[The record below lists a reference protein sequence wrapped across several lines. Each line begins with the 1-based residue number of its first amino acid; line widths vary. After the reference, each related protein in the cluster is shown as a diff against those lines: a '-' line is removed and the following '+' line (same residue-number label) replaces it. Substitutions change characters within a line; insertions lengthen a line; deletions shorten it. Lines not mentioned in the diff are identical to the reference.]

1 MKIYTK
7 TGDTG
12 ETGLFGGA
20 RVSKASDRV
29 DAYGVIDELNSVIGL
44 VRAHGSKN
52 TDARCDALLAAVQSE
67 LFNVGAEL
75 ACVSGKEAK
84 LGVPLVS
91 EAEVTPLEAMIDTLE
106 ADLPPLT
113 SFVLPG
119 GAAEAAYLH
128 LARTVCRRAERKIV
142 GLSQHEPV
150 RPEVVRYVNRLS
162 DLFFVMARHAN
173 HRANIADVPWL
184 ARKQGA
190 TSRDDA

>member
-7 TGDTG
+7 TGDRG

-29 DAYGVIDELNSVIGL
+29 DAYGVIDELNSVIGV
-44 VRAHGSKN
+44 VRANG
-52 TDARCDALLAAVQSE
+52 TDSRCDTLLAVVQSE

-75 ACVSGKEAK
+75 ACVPGKEAK

-119 GAAEAAYLH
+119 GASEAAFLH

-142 GLSQHEPV
+142 ALSQHEPV
-150 RPEVVRYVNRLS
+150 RDEVVRYVNRLS

-184 ARKQGA
+184 ARKHGA

>member
-7 TGDTG
+7 TGDKG

-29 DAYGVIDELNSVIGL
+29 DGYGVVDELNSVIGI
-44 VRAHGSKN
+44 VRSHGS
-52 TDARCDALLAAVQSE
+52 DARCDAVLKAVQSE
-67 LFNVGAEL
+67 LFNLGAEL
-75 ACVSGKEAK
+75 ACVPGKEEK
-84 LGVPLVS
+84 LGVPLIS
-91 EAEVTPLEAMIDTLE
+91 EAEITPLEIMIDTLE

-119 GAAEAAYLH
+119 GSVEASFLH

-150 RPEVVRYVNRLS
+150 RAEVVRYLNRLS
-162 DLFFVMARHAN
+162 DLLFVMARHAN
-173 HRANIADVPWL
+173 HRANVADVPWS
-184 ARKQGA
+184 ARV
-190 TSRDDA
+190 R